1 MSDKMDKMNEEKK
14 ETVSSENTEEVKP
27 ETEETAEKPDKKD
40 KKAVKLL
47 EKQLEDS
54 KKEYEKLLEEKKALN
69 DTYLRMLAEYD
80 NFRKRV
86 QKEKEG
92 LYADGMAE
100 TVEKLLPVLDN
111 LERAASAEAT
121 DVQSVLDGVKKV
133 LSQADEIFAKLGVS
147 EIPAKGEKFD
157 PELHNAVMHED
168 NEDFD
173 ENTVSDVFLKGYKL
187 GDKVIRH
194 SVVKVMN

>member
-1 MSDKMDKMNEEKK
+1 MSDKMNEEKK

-100 TVEKLLPVLDN
+100 AVEKLLPVLDN

>member
-1 MSDKMDKMNEEKK
+1 MAKDKKKEPEQTPETQEQKAEASQPEEAEKK
-14 ETVSSENTEEVKP
+14 ECPPE
-27 ETEETAEKPDKKD
+27 ETELQ
-40 KKAVKLL
+40 KLQK
-47 EKQLEDS
+47 EFEEHKQQH
-54 KKEYEKLLEEKKALN
+54 
-69 DTYLRMLAEYD
+69 LRVLAEYD

-100 TVEKLLPVLDN
+100 AVEKLLPVLDN